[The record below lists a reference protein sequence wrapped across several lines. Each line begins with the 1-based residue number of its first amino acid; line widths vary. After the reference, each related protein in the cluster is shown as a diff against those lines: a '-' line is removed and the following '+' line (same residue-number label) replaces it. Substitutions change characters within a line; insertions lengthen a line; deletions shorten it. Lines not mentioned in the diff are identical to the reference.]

1 MRAECTTTPVA
12 STGRPVGCA
21 ASAPRGCCRSLGHS
35 QPLRAAAGGAAMTEQ
50 RATVTCPPRC
60 LPLTAP
66 IGARRGRA
74 ARVAE
79 ATGLGRP
86 CAAAALAVG
95 LRAGR

>member
-1 MRAECTTTPVA
+1 MQVTIQLHKQLEEEKSRKGKQVD
-12 STGRPVGCA
+12 GK
-21 ASAPRGCCRSLGHS
+21 GHNYH
-35 QPLRAAAGGAAMTEQ
+35 GAAMAEQ
-50 RATVTCPPRC
+50 RATVTCPPHC